1 MEEIQRRRSNRL
13 CICCGASGHMI
24 SSCQY
29 APACCPS
36 SAVAATTKFA
46 EEPQLEEENTELEKE

>member
-1 MEEIQRRRSNRL
+1 
-13 CICCGASGHMI
+13 MI

-36 SAVAATTKFA
+36 HAVAATTKFA
-46 EEPQLEEENTELEKE
+46 EESQLEEEDTESEKE